1 MSPYRIPRAG
11 FIRALALLL
20 PLTLPGTAAAAPPTP
35 AEQAAHAYATRDF
48 AACGP
53 LYLAAAAQAD
63 GDPSGNYY
71 NAACCFALAGKT
83 DDAFSALTH
92 AFAAGFADIAHAKED
107 TDLTSLHSDARWK
120 PLLDRAAAAAKAD
133 SEFWNGPA
141 MQTPYRANLSEEEKV
156 AGLSKLWAEA
166 KFNFI
171 YFDRVPDLNWDALYM
186 KYLPRVRASKSTL
199 EYYRLL
205 IEMAARLGD
214 SHTGVWM
221 PKELREQVYSAPLLR
236 ARLVDGKVVVAAVA
250 PALASTGIT
259 PGLEIVA
266 IDGRPV
272 MEYAKERVAPYV
284 SASTPQDRDTRTY
297 DYQLLQGPKR
307 SPVELTLRDASGRT
321 FKRSVPRLSGA
332 EYRKAWPSD
341 PMTFRTLPGNVAY
354 VALNT
359 FEDARVADQ
368 FEAAFPEIAK
378 ADALVLDV
386 RENGGGNSANGDRV
400 LACLTDHPI
409 PGTPWDTRDYR
420 PTFRAW
426 GRRETRYASPGDSIP
441 PNGKLLFT
449 KPVVLLTS
457 PRTFSAAEDF
467 TAGFHDMKRGRIVG
481 ETTGGSTGQPL
492 SFPLPGGGA
501 ARVCTRHCTLADGT
515 EFVGVGIRPDV
526 AVSPTIADIRAG
538 RDAVLEAALRELGRR

>member
-1 MSPYRIPRAG
+1 MSRYRIPRTG

-20 PLTLPGTAAAAPPTP
+20 PLALPCAAAAAPPTP
-35 AEQAAHAYATRDF
+35 ADQATHAYAARDY

-71 NAACCFALAGKT
+71 NAACCFALSGRT
-83 DDAFSALTH
+83 DDAFSALTR
-92 AFAAGFADIAHAKED
+92 AFSAGFTDIAHAKED
-107 TDLTSLHSDARWK
+107 TDLTSLHADARWK
-120 PLLDRAAAAAKAD
+120 PLLDYAAAAAKAD

-141 MQTPYRANLSEEEKV
+141 MQTPYRPNLSGDEKV

-171 YFDRVPDLNWDALYM
+171 YFDRVPGLNWDSLYM
-186 KYLPRVRASKSTL
+186 EYLPRVRASKSTL

-214 SHTGVWM
+214 SHTNVWM

-236 ARLVDGKVVVAAVA
+236 TRLVEGEVIVATVA
-250 PALASTGIT
+250 PALTSTGIA
-259 PGLEIVA
+259 PGREIVA
-266 IDGRPV
+266 IDGRPA

-284 SASTPQDRDTRTY
+284 SASTPQDRDTRIY
-297 DYQLLQGPKR
+297 DYQLLQGPRR

-321 FKRSVPRLSGA
+321 FKRSVPRLFGP
-332 EYRKAWPSD
+332 EYQKAWPSD
-341 PMTFRTLPGNVAY
+341 LMTFRMLPGNIAY
-354 VALNT
+354 IALNT

-386 RENGGGNSANGDRV
+386 RENGGGNSSNGDRV
-400 LACLTDHPI
+400 LACLTDRAS

-426 GRRETRYASPGDSIP
+426 GRRETRYTAPGDSIQ
-441 PNGKLLFT
+441 PNRKLLFT

-467 TAGFHDMKRGRIVG
+467 AAGFHDMKRGRIVG

-492 SFPLPGGGA
+492 FFPLPGGGS

-515 EFVGVGIRPDV
+515 EFVGAGIRPDV
-526 AVSPTIADIRAG
+526 AVTPTIADLRAG